1 MSSIV
6 IPNSVTS
13 IGKGAFLSCN
23 SLQEIICKATTP
35 PETDRTLGY
44 NKKLIVPKG
53 TKHLY
58 EKAKGWK
65 DCSPIVEEE

>member
-1 MSSIV
+1 MSSIT

-13 IGKGAFLSCN
+13 IGQYAFSHCD

-35 PETDRTLGY
+35 PETDITLGY

-58 EKAKGWK
+58 EKAPMWK
-65 DCSPIVEEE
+65 YCSPIVEED